1 MFSVVVDAPLIMKT
15 SCIEA
20 LVMNLPTAS
29 PINSIAHPFQA
40 IVEVLANGQVAA
52 WVTEFQDA
60 KVIAADRTTAIFELE
75 KVLKKRL
82 ESIEC
87 VVIEVDA
94 PTKTLRE
101 RDTQSID
108 HLPSI
113 PSDDQYF
120 RELMATLRADREL
133 DDDNPAYT
141 VDL

>member
-1 MFSVVVDAPLIMKT
+1 
-15 SCIEA
+15 
-20 LVMNLPTAS
+20 MNPPTAS
-29 PINSIAHPFQA
+29 PINSIAQPFQA

-82 ESIEC
+82 ESVER
-87 VVIEVDA
+87 VVIEVDS
-94 PTKTLRE
+94 PTEGE
-101 RDTQSID
+101 RDTQRID
-108 HLPSI
+108 NLPSI
-113 PSDDQYF
+113 PSDDHYF

-141 VDL
+141 VNW

>member
-1 MFSVVVDAPLIMKT
+1 
-15 SCIEA
+15 
-20 LVMNLPTAS
+20 MNPPIAS
-29 PINSIAHPFQA
+29 PTNSTTQPFQA
-40 IVEVLANGQVAA
+40 IVEVLANGQVSA

-60 KVIAADRTTAIFELE
+60 KVIAADRTTAIVELE

-82 ESIEC
+82 ESVER
-87 VVIEVDA
+87 VVIEVNVDI
-94 PTKTLRE
+94 
-101 RDTQSID
+101 QSID

-141 VDL
+141 VNW